1 MESVARA
8 EEDESGVVLM
18 VIITLALDGDLLM
31 RSDVVCV
38 NIYVKFPLFFVY
50 RKEEEVSLMERI
62 VTSAAA
68 SIGSD

>member
-8 EEDESGVVLM
+8 EEDESGGVVLV

-38 NIYVKFPLFFVY
+38 NIYVKFPLFF
-50 RKEEEVSLMERI
+50 R
-62 VTSAAA
+62 
-68 SIGSD
+68 

>member
-8 EEDESGVVLM
+8 EEDESGGVVLM

-38 NIYVKFPLFFVY
+38 NIYVKFPLFF
-50 RKEEEVSLMERI
+50 R
-62 VTSAAA
+62 
-68 SIGSD
+68 

>member
-8 EEDESGVVLM
+8 EEDESGGVVLM

-38 NIYVKFPLFFVY
+38 NIYVKFPHFFD